1 MDKNHVA
8 YYYSVPEIV
17 MERGERI
24 YLYDIEGNRY
34 YDMLGGFASLSQGH
48 CHPKIADAMYE
59 QAKKLTMTSR
69 SLMNTMM
76 PDTHRFVCEF
86 MGYEQFLAASSGVE
100 ACESAVKLARKWGYT
115 VKGIAE
121 DDADII
127 MANGCF
133 WGRSISASGNCS
145 DPMRGK
151 YFGPHTPG
159 FPLVPYNDVDALE
172 YQLQNN
178 PNVAAIMLEPIQ
190 GEAGTIVPDDGYLKR
205 VYDLSRKYNCLLIS
219 DEVQAGLGRTGNLLA
234 TDHDL
239 QEHGL
244 KPDIVTLGKALSG
257 GMTPASG
264 IVADRELMSVF
275 TEGNHGSTFGG
286 NPLTMAI
293 VRASLEVIRDEGLIE
308 NAAERGEQLRAGIR
322 GINSALLR
330 DVRGRGL
337 MNAIE
342 VDRNSHVTGVDL
354 CNIFQ
359 KYGMLTKATKD
370 YSIRF
375 TPPLVITAQEVEE
388 VVQIMERSLED
399 LEKLNEQRANESMFE
414 DLDDITQGVTLSQPG
429 K

>member
-1 MDKNHVA
+1 
-8 YYYSVPEIV
+8 
-17 MERGERI
+17 
-24 YLYDIEGNRY
+24 
-34 YDMLGGFASLSQGH
+34 
-48 CHPKIADAMYE
+48 
-59 QAKKLTMTSR
+59 
-69 SLMNTMM
+69 
-76 PDTHRFVCEF
+76 
-86 MGYEQFLAASSGVE
+86 
-100 ACESAVKLARKWGYT
+100 
-115 VKGIAE
+115 
-121 DDADII
+121 
-127 MANGCF
+127 
-133 WGRSISASGNCS
+133 
-145 DPMRGK
+145 
-151 YFGPHTPG
+151 
-159 FPLVPYNDVDALE
+159 
-172 YQLQNN
+172 
-178 PNVAAIMLEPIQ
+178 MLEPIQ

-205 VYDLSRKYNCLLIS
+205 VYDLSRKYNCLLIA

-234 TDHDL
+234 SDHDL

-244 KPDIVTLGKALSG
+244 KPDIVSLGKALSG
-257 GMTPASG
+257 GMTPASD
-264 IVADRELMSVF
+264 IVTDRELMSEF
-275 TEGNHGSTFGG
+275 NEGNYGSTFGV

>member
-24 YLYDIEGNRY
+24 YLWDIEGNRY

-48 CHPKIADAMYE
+48 CHPKIAEAMYA
-59 QAKKLTMTSR
+59 QAKKLTMSSR
-69 SLMNTMM
+69 SLMNDVM
-76 PDTHRFVCEF
+76 PDTSKFVCDF
-86 MGYEQFLAASSGVE
+86 LGYEQFLAASSGVE
-100 ACESAVKLARKWGYT
+100 ACEGAVKLARKWGYV
-115 VKGIAE
+115 VKGIEE
-121 DDADII
+121 DRADII
-127 MANGCF
+127 LANGCF

-151 YFGPHTPG
+151 HFGPHTPG
-159 FPLVPYNDVDALE
+159 FPLVPYDDLVALE

-178 PNVAAIMLEPIQ
+178 PNVAAVMFEPIQ
-190 GEAGTIVPDDGYLKR
+190 GEAGTIVPEDGFLKR
-205 VYDLSRKYNCLLIS
+205 VHDLTRKYDCLLIA
-219 DEVQAGLGRTGNLLA
+219 DEVQAGLGRTGKLLA
-234 TDHDL
+234 ADHDL
-239 QEHGL
+239 KEHGL
-244 KPDIVTLGKALSG
+244 KPDILTLGKALSG

-264 IVADRELMSVF
+264 IVADRELMSIF

-293 VRASLEVIRDEGLIE
+293 VRASLEVLRDEGLIE
-308 NAAERGEQLRAGIR
+308 NAAERGEQLRSGFR

-330 DVRGRGL
+330 DIRGRGL

-342 VDRNSHVTGVDL
+342 VDRNSHVNGTDL

-359 KYGMLTKATKD
+359 KYGVLTKATKD

-375 TPPLVITAQEVEE
+375 TPPLVITAQEVDE
-388 VVQIMERSLED
+388 VVQIVAKSLED
-399 LEKLNEQRANESMFE
+399 LEKLNE
-414 DLDDITQGVTLSQPG
+414 
-429 K
+429 